1 MPTWFDTLLRP
12 ARARQRRLDVEHE
25 RAHQRK
31 QAVIKDYA
39 SRFALTVFV
48 ESGTHVGNMVEA
60 VRDGFQDVYS
70 IELAPALFEQSSARF
85 AGLRNVHLVQ
95 GDSGEIL
102 GQVIAGIERPALF
115 WLDGHYS
122 AGITARGP
130 LETPI
135 EKELAHIA
143 AHRLAHEHVILIDD
157 ARLFTG
163 AGDYPHVRELEQWA
177 SRAGFTS
184 CTIEDDIIRIHRRG

>member
-1 MPTWFDTLLRP
+1 MWFDAVLRP
-12 ARARQRRLDVEHE
+12 VRARRQRQIDRDQAQGHLLK
-25 RAHQRK
+25 QR
-31 QAVIKDYA
+31 VVKDYA
-39 SRFALTVFV
+39 RRFNLPVFV

-60 VRDGFQDVYS
+60 VRHSFQDVYS
-70 IELAPALFEQSSARF
+70 IELASALFEQSSARF
-85 AGLRNVHLVQ
+85 AGQPHIHLVE

-102 GQVIAGIERPALF
+102 GQVLTGIERPCLF

-135 EKELAHIA
+135 EQELGHIA
-143 AHRLAHEHVILIDD
+143 AHPLAHQHVILIDD

-163 AGDYPHVRELEQWA
+163 AGDYPAIRQLEDWA
-177 SRAGFTS
+177 ARVGFTS
-184 CTIEDDIIRIHRRG
+184 YTIEDDIIRIHRRE

>member
-1 MPTWFDTLLRP
+1 MWFDAILGRY
-12 ARARQRRLDVEHE
+12 RARRE
-25 RAHQRK
+25 RQIDRAHQLGHQRK
-31 QAVIKDYA
+31 QRVIKDYA
-39 SRFALTVFV
+39 RRFDLPVFV

-60 VRDGFQDVYS
+60 VREDFQDIYS
-70 IELAPALFEQSSARF
+70 IELAPALAAQASARF
-85 AGLRNVHLVQ
+85 AGLSHIHLVQ

-102 GQVIAGIERPALF
+102 GEVLAGIERPCVF

-122 AGITARGP
+122 AGITAKGP

-135 EKELAHIA
+135 EKELGHIA
-143 AHRLAHEHVILIDD
+143 AHALAHQHVILIDD

-163 AGDYPHVRELEQWA
+163 AGDYPHVRQLEDWA
-177 SRAGFTS
+177 ARAGFTS